1 MNRAFAFKLLV
12 VLSLLLGLTA
22 AASAA
27 TLQAKVIEVRSGNT
41 IIVSNINRPVSVRL
55 KAIVPPEVGQPFN
68 DVARDHLKALVLE
81 KTVTVESTHFAAN
94 YLEARVPLNGI
105 DIESHMPPDGVARIN
120 NSSEYELI

>member
-1 MNRAFAFKLLV
+1 MNRAFAFKLLAA
-12 VLSLLLGLTA
+12 LSLLLGLKA

-27 TLQAKVIEVRSGNT
+27 TLQAKVVEVRSGNT

-81 KTVTVESTHFAAN
+81 KTVTVEYTHFADN
-94 YLEARVPLNGI
+94 
-105 DIESHMPPDGVARIN
+105 
-120 NSSEYELI
+120 